1 VAGIIGVVL
10 IAKDVWDFRHGVLP
24 IVAEEMKSKETKD
37 KVREEIASALSEQI
51 GQSLSEIAQGTADRV
66 VEIWLEFRR
75 AHAKVVELAG
85 RNDDFRRLL
94 DQIRPADLARLDE
107 VVALVLAGE
116 GEAGVLR
123 RLGDGTLH
131 TAVSTL
137 PPAAMEIAREARSLE
152 TAFKWSAVAGASLPK
167 VVELEIHRRAAPD
180 SFTKA
185 GLQRLLALDDRL
197 ATVRLAALPPATRD
211 TLFELDSP
219 ALVRLARALDE
230 PQLESLARYLTALER
245 EQAQRVLSVV
255 SQAPAR
261 MADIA
266 SPRVREAII
275 ASRDQAAA
283 LSMMLQAAS
292 ALDPSVPLAHA
303 RLVLDGRVSP
313 VLLWEKHTSAL
324 VTAALLALMLLL
336 TLRRLLFPPRPR
348 VYLHPGDGYR

>member
-1 VAGIIGVVL
+1 
-10 IAKDVWDFRHGVLP
+10 
-24 IVAEEMKSKETKD
+24 
-37 KVREEIASALSEQI
+37 
-51 GQSLSEIAQGTADRV
+51 
-66 VEIWLEFRR
+66 
-75 AHAKVVELAG
+75 
-85 RNDDFRRLL
+85 
-94 DQIRPADLARLDE
+94 
-107 VVALVLAGE
+107 VALVLAGE

-313 VLLWEKHTSAL
+313 MLLWEKHAVAMVL
-324 VTAALLALMLLL
+324 VGLLALILLAL
-336 TLRRLLFPPRPR
+336 LKRLLFPPRPR
-348 VYLHPGDGYR
+348 IYMQHPK